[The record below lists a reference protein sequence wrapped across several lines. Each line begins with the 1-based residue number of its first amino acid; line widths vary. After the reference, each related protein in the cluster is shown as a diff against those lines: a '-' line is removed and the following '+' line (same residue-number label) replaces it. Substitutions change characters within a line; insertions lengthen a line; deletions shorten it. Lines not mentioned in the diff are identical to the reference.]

1 MSGKD
6 TVFLRGFS
14 RKLFP
19 FSEDSHFENGFCP
32 VRGVV
37 PERERYVAGRQEAE
51 SLRLEGWRAA
61 CSRRAGQEERRKRKG
76 AAAALVPEPWLAF
89 RQGNGE
95 NARAWSK
102 LRRKTV
108 RLPARIIIHEYERS
122 GIVETLE
129 WRYATK
135 VFNPDR
141 RIPAEDW
148 EALLESLH
156 LSPSSLGLQMWKFL
170 DVRDPAVR
178 SRLREVSWGQPQV
191 TDASHL
197 VVFCAR
203 RDFKSE
209 DVQRYLERIVEVRG
223 VAMDSLDQYRAR
235 IFELVGSKSPEVLKA
250 WLERQVYIALGF
262 MMSCAADLRVDTCA
276 LEGMDPAAYDRI
288 LHLENSPYYTLCAL
302 ALGYRNEEADK
313 YARLAKV
320 RFDRDEVIPVI

>member
-1 MSGKD
+1 M
-6 TVFLRGFS
+6 
-14 RKLFP
+14 
-19 FSEDSHFENGFCP
+19 
-32 VRGVV
+32 
-37 PERERYVAGRQEAE
+37 
-51 SLRLEGWRAA
+51 RLEGWGAA
-61 CSRRAGQEERRKRKG
+61 CFQRAGQEEEEG

-95 NARAWSK
+95 NAKAWSK

-108 RLPARIIIHEYERS
+108 RLPARIIINEYERS
-122 GIVETLE
+122 GIDRDAGMAL
-129 WRYATK
+129 RPTK

-203 RDFKSE
+203 RDFKPE

>member
-1 MSGKD
+1 M
-6 TVFLRGFS
+6 
-14 RKLFP
+14 
-19 FSEDSHFENGFCP
+19 N
-32 VRGVV
+32 
-37 PERERYVAGRQEAE
+37 AQE
-51 SLRLEGWRAA
+51 L
-61 CSRRAGQEERRKRKG
+61 
-76 AAAALVPEPWLAF
+76 
-89 RQGNGE
+89 
-95 NARAWSK
+95 
-102 LRRKTV
+102 
-108 RLPARIIIHEYERS
+108 I
-122 GIVETLE
+122 ETLE

-156 LSPSSLGLQMWKFL
+156 LSPS
-170 DVRDPAVR
+170 
-178 SRLREVSWGQPQV
+178 
-191 TDASHL
+191 
-197 VVFCAR
+197 
-203 RDFKSE
+203 
-209 DVQRYLERIVEVRG
+209 
-223 VAMDSLDQYRAR
+223 SLDQYRAR

>member
-1 MSGKD
+1 M
-6 TVFLRGFS
+6 
-14 RKLFP
+14 
-19 FSEDSHFENGFCP
+19 N
-32 VRGVV
+32 
-37 PERERYVAGRQEAE
+37 AQE
-51 SLRLEGWRAA
+51 L
-61 CSRRAGQEERRKRKG
+61 
-76 AAAALVPEPWLAF
+76 
-89 RQGNGE
+89 
-95 NARAWSK
+95 
-102 LRRKTV
+102 
-108 RLPARIIIHEYERS
+108 I
-122 GIVETLE
+122 ETLE

-170 DVRDPAVR
+170 DVRDPSVR

-191 TDASHL
+191 TDASRL

-203 RDFKSE
+203 RDFKPE

-223 VAMDSLDQYRAR
+223 VTMDSLDQYRAR
-235 IFELVGSKSPEVLKA
+235 IFELVGSKSPEALKA
-250 WLERQVYIALGF
+250 WLERL
-262 MMSCAADLRVDTCA
+262 
-276 LEGMDPAAYDRI
+276 AYDRI

>member
-1 MSGKD
+1 M
-6 TVFLRGFS
+6 
-14 RKLFP
+14 
-19 FSEDSHFENGFCP
+19 NMN
-32 VRGVV
+32 
-37 PERERYVAGRQEAE
+37 AQE
-51 SLRLEGWRAA
+51 L
-61 CSRRAGQEERRKRKG
+61 
-76 AAAALVPEPWLAF
+76 
-89 RQGNGE
+89 
-95 NARAWSK
+95 
-102 LRRKTV
+102 
-108 RLPARIIIHEYERS
+108 I
-122 GIVETLE
+122 ETLE

-203 RDFKSE
+203 RDFKPE

-235 IFELVGSKSPEVLKA
+235 IFELVDSKSPEVLKA

-276 LEGMDPAAYDRI
+276 REGMDPAAYDRI

>member
-1 MSGKD
+1 M
-6 TVFLRGFS
+6 
-14 RKLFP
+14 
-19 FSEDSHFENGFCP
+19 NMN
-32 VRGVV
+32 
-37 PERERYVAGRQEAE
+37 AQE
-51 SLRLEGWRAA
+51 L
-61 CSRRAGQEERRKRKG
+61 
-76 AAAALVPEPWLAF
+76 
-89 RQGNGE
+89 
-95 NARAWSK
+95 
-102 LRRKTV
+102 
-108 RLPARIIIHEYERS
+108 I
-122 GIVETLE
+122 ETLE

-203 RDFKSE
+203 RDFKPE

-276 LEGMDPAAYDRI
+276 LEGMDPSAYDRI
-288 LHLENSPYYTLCAL
+288 LHLENPPYYTLCAL

>member
-1 MSGKD
+1 M
-6 TVFLRGFS
+6 
-14 RKLFP
+14 
-19 FSEDSHFENGFCP
+19 NMN
-32 VRGVV
+32 
-37 PERERYVAGRQEAE
+37 AQE
-51 SLRLEGWRAA
+51 L
-61 CSRRAGQEERRKRKG
+61 
-76 AAAALVPEPWLAF
+76 
-89 RQGNGE
+89 
-95 NARAWSK
+95 
-102 LRRKTV
+102 
-108 RLPARIIIHEYERS
+108 I
-122 GIVETLE
+122 ETLE

-203 RDFKSE
+203 RDFKPE

-223 VAMDSLDQYRAR
+223 VAMDSLDQYRA
-235 IFELVGSKSPEVLKA
+235 
-250 WLERQVYIALGF
+250 
-262 MMSCAADLRVDTCA
+262 
-276 LEGMDPAAYDRI
+276 RI

>member
-1 MSGKD
+1 M
-6 TVFLRGFS
+6 
-14 RKLFP
+14 
-19 FSEDSHFENGFCP
+19 N
-32 VRGVV
+32 
-37 PERERYVAGRQEAE
+37 AQE
-51 SLRLEGWRAA
+51 L
-61 CSRRAGQEERRKRKG
+61 
-76 AAAALVPEPWLAF
+76 
-89 RQGNGE
+89 
-95 NARAWSK
+95 
-102 LRRKTV
+102 
-108 RLPARIIIHEYERS
+108 I
-122 GIVETLE
+122 ETLE

-313 YARLAKV
+313 VDGLITFNKAISRVHCKVAYQSGNYYIIDLGSANGTYVNSKRLQPQSPELIRNGDRVRLANDD
-320 RFDRDEVIPVI
+320 FTITI

>member
-1 MSGKD
+1 M
-6 TVFLRGFS
+6 
-14 RKLFP
+14 
-19 FSEDSHFENGFCP
+19 NMN
-32 VRGVV
+32 
-37 PERERYVAGRQEAE
+37 AQE
-51 SLRLEGWRAA
+51 L
-61 CSRRAGQEERRKRKG
+61 
-76 AAAALVPEPWLAF
+76 
-89 RQGNGE
+89 
-95 NARAWSK
+95 
-102 LRRKTV
+102 
-108 RLPARIIIHEYERS
+108 I
-122 GIVETLE
+122 ETLE

-203 RDFKSE
+203 RDFKPE

-235 IFELVGSKSPEVLKA
+235 IFELVDSKSPEVLKA

-262 MMSCAADLRVDTCA
+262 MMKLRR
-276 LEGMDPAAYDRI
+276 GSPRG
-288 LHLENSPYYTLCAL
+288 HLRAGRDGS
-302 ALGYRNEEADK
+302 G
-313 YARLAKV
+313 RL
-320 RFDRDEVIPVI
+320 